1 MDKQMTQLIDSM
13 VTHGVPRVQA
23 IALALSIEHSIG
35 NAEFA
40 KQYGTFMVRALQE
53 FLETAQPK

>member
-1 MDKQMTQLIDSM
+1 MTQLIDSM